1 MRAGDLIK
9 FRDSMAG
16 LRGILGV
23 VVEKYDHSALV
34 QWANHPGGP
43 NKSLSEEPDS
53 FIEIY
58 EL

>member
-1 MRAGDLIK
+1 LQVGDLV
-9 FRDSMAG
+9 RYSDSMAG
-16 LRGILGV
+16 LHGIIGV
-23 VVEKYDHSALV
+23 VVEKYDSSALV

>member
-1 MRAGDLIK
+1 
-9 FRDSMAG
+9 MAG

-53 FIEIY
+53 FIELY